1 MEMSEEAKGGK
12 LWAAGGLG
20 LRIGHTERSAA
31 WEGFE
36 I

>member
-1 MEMSEEAKGGK
+1 MEMSEKGGK